1 MNPTT
6 PIAHETTLP
15 TALPAALQND
25 GTSGM
30 SSDVHSTVESILHIA
45 WKIPLWL
52 VVLLALGLG
61 SMALW
66 LYLSERGRVGRPV
79 RCFLA
84 IIRFALLMSVLWMLA
99 GWSWLRFR
107 SDQPELIVVLDR
119 SASMSTRDI
128 SPSGELDSSG
138 VGRSRLERS
147 TELFDSLGRR
157 ERQRLQRQYQM
168 QWFTLAE
175 TLDQISVDPSSDVW
189 PLGQVTADGT
199 SSRLGDGLTRL
210 IQRQAGKGTA
220 AIIFFSDG
228 INTSGAALNEAAKAA
243 RRAAIPIVAVA
254 VGRQTELPDLRL
266 ADLLIDRDVYL
277 GDQVTAEVSV
287 ITSDVPST
295 QARIV
300 LRDRATDKV
309 LDETRVTIAGEQ
321 RQVAAR
327 LSFVPERAGELALRV
342 EALPIPG
349 EQELDNNF
357 VDETVHVQDKTVR
370 VLLVSDTSNYEYRFL
385 KSFLERVTQ
394 LDSAAAPSFELLT
407 VLQDADPLFV
417 DQDKSALRLIP
428 SQTEQ
433 INQIDAF
440 VLIDFDPQLVSQTSQ
455 QAIVDAVALH
465 GAGCI
470 FVSGQGSIA
479 RRLDGWPLAKLLP
492 IERSS
497 PSSVAVATQPVGSEM
512 FWQPTALGSSALPM
526 QLAPSIA
533 QSLAVWQRL
542 PDFISLARV
551 ERAKE
556 GAQLLAQAVD
566 RQSSSESPLLIAQF
580 AGAGRTV
587 MQATDETYRWT
598 SYLGSDVYY
607 QRYWGQM
614 LRWLSR
620 GKLSGTAA
628 PVELLVEPKQ
638 TTIGQPV
645 RFQVTLGGAQA
656 LDASDSMVELAIE
669 GPGGRDRTLKL
680 MRAEPSSHVY
690 QLFASDL
697 PPGSYRARLV
707 RPIVE
712 APPSEE
718 FSITAPPGEQATLRV
733 NVEGLRELSEQSRG
747 RFYLEADAERLF
759 DELPLGKPTRLG
771 ALPSQPIWNSWWVAA
786 LFITLLTTEWIVRRK
801 CQML

>member
-1 MNPTT
+1 MNPAT
-6 PIAHETTLP
+6 PITHEAELT
-15 TALPAALQND
+15 TALATSLPND
-25 GTSGM
+25 MHT
-30 SSDVHSTVESILHIA
+30 TVESILHVA

-52 VVLLALGLG
+52 IVLLALGLG

-66 LYLSERGRVGRPV
+66 LYLSERGRVSRPV

-84 IIRFALLMSVLWMLA
+84 IIRFALLMSILWMLA

-119 SASMSTRDI
+119 SASMSTRD
-128 SPSGELDSSG
+128 SSSSGELDSASD
-138 VGRSRLERS
+138 GRSRLERAI
-147 TELFDSLGRR
+147 ELFDSLGRR
-157 ERQRLQRQYQM
+157 QRERLQRQYQL

-175 TLDQISVDPSSDVW
+175 TLDQIPVDPSNDVW
-189 PLGQVTADGT
+189 PLGQVTADGS

-210 IQRQAGKGTA
+210 VQRQAGKGTA
-220 AIIFFSDG
+220 AVIFVSDG
-228 INTSGAALNEAAKAA
+228 INTSGAALSEAAKAA
-243 RRAAIPIVAVA
+243 RRAAIPIVVVA

-287 ITSDVPST
+287 IASDVPST
-295 QARIV
+295 QTRIV

-321 RQVAAR
+321 RQATAR
-327 LSFVPERAGELALRV
+327 LSFVPERAGELELRV
-342 EALPIPG
+342 EAIPIAG

-385 KSFLERVTQ
+385 KSFLGRVTQ
-394 LDSAAAPSFELLT
+394 PDSAAVPSFELLT

-417 DQDKSALRLIP
+417 DQDNSALRLIP
-428 SQTEQ
+428 SQPEQ
-433 INQIDAF
+433 INLIDAF

-470 FVSGQGSIA
+470 FVSGQGSIS
-479 RRLDGWPLAKLLP
+479 RRLEGWPLAKLLP
-492 IERSS
+492 VESS
-497 PSSVAVATQPVGSEM
+497 PTSVAVAPQPAGSEL

-542 PDFISLARV
+542 PNFVSLARA
-551 ERAKE
+551 ELTKE

-566 RQSSSESPLLIAQF
+566 RQSTSESPLLITQF
-580 AGAGRTV
+580 AGAGRTAL
-587 MQATDETYRWT
+587 QASDETYRWT
-598 SYLGSDVYY
+598 SFLGSDLYY

-620 GKLSGTAA
+620 GKLSSSTAQ
-628 PVELLVEPKQ
+628 VELLVEPKQ
-638 TTIGQPV
+638 TTVGQPV
-645 RFQVTLGGAQA
+645 RFQVTLSGAQA
-656 LDASDSMVELAIE
+656 LDASDAMVELAVE
-669 GPGGRDRTLKL
+669 GSGGRDRTLKL
-680 MRAEPSSHVY
+680 MRVEPSSQVY
-690 QLFASDL
+690 QLLTSDL
-697 PPGSYRARLV
+697 PPDSYRARLV

-712 APPSEE
+712 VPPSEE
-718 FSITAPPGEQATLRV
+718 FTISAPPGEQATLRV
-733 NVEGLRELSEQSRG
+733 NAEALRELSEQSRG
-747 RFYLEADAERLF
+747 RFYLEADAQRLF

-771 ALPSQPIWNSWWVAA
+771 ALPSQPIWNSWWVAV
-786 LFITLLTTEWIVRRK
+786 LFVTLLTTEWIVRRK

>member
-1 MNPTT
+1 MNPTSPLVNERT
-6 PIAHETTLP
+6 PP
-15 TALPAALQND
+15 ND
-25 GTSGM
+25 
-30 SSDVHSTVESILHIA
+30 VANTVESILHVA
-45 WKIPLWL
+45 WRIPLWL
-52 VVLLALGLG
+52 IVLLALGLG

-66 LYLSERGRVGRPV
+66 LYFSERGRVGRPM

-107 SDQPELIVVLDR
+107 SDQPELIVILDR
-119 SASMSTRDI
+119 SASMSTRDVA
-128 SPSGELDSSG
+128 SRDEPNSASD
-138 VGRSRLERS
+138 GRSRLERAI
-147 TELFDSLGRR
+147 ELFDSLGRR
-157 ERQRLQRQYQM
+157 ERERLRRQYQL

-175 TLDQISVDPSSDVW
+175 TLDQLPVSTSGDGW
-189 PLGQVTADGT
+189 PLGQITADGA

-220 AIIFFSDG
+220 AVIFVSDG
-228 INTSGAALNEAAKAA
+228 INTSGAALSEAAKAA

-266 ADLLIDRDVYL
+266 ADLLIDRNVYL

-287 ITSDVPST
+287 IASDVPTT
-295 QARIV
+295 QTRIV

-321 RQVAAR
+321 RQVSAR

-342 EALPIPG
+342 EASAIPG
-349 EQELDNNF
+349 EQELDNNY
-357 VDETVHVQDKTVR
+357 VDETVGVQDKTIR

-385 KSFLERVTQ
+385 KSFLERAKQ
-394 LDSAAAPSFELLT
+394 PDSAAAASFELQT
-407 VLQDADPLFV
+407 VLQDADSLFV
-417 DQDKSALRLIP
+417 DQDKSALRLVP
-428 SQTEQ
+428 SQPEQ
-433 INQIDAF
+433 INQIDVF
-440 VLIDFDPQLVSQTSQ
+440 VLIDFDPQLISQTSQ

-479 RRLDGWPLAKLLP
+479 RRLEGWPLAKLLP
-492 IERSS
+492 VEQSS
-497 PSSVAVATQPVGSEM
+497 TSGVAVVQPAGGEF
-512 FWQPTALGSSALPM
+512 FWRPTALGSSALPM

-542 PDFISLARV
+542 PDFVSLARV
-551 ERAKE
+551 ERAKD
-556 GAQLLAQAVD
+556 GAQLLAQSVN
-566 RQSSSESPLLIAQF
+566 RQSASDSPLLITQF
-580 AGAGRTV
+580 AGAGRTAL
-587 MQATDETYRWT
+587 QASDETYRWT
-598 SYLGSDVYY
+598 SFLGSDLYY

-620 GKLSGTAA
+620 GKLSGAAA

-638 TTIGQPV
+638 TTVGQPV
-645 RFQVTLGGAQA
+645 RFQVTLGGAQT
-656 LDASDSMVELAIE
+656 LDAGDAVVELAIE
-669 GPGGRDRTLKL
+669 GTGGRDRTLKL
-680 MRAEPSSHVY
+680 TRVEPSAQVY
-690 QLFASDL
+690 QLLASDL

-712 APPSEE
+712 DPPSEE
-718 FSITAPPGEQATLRV
+718 FTISAPPGEQATLRV
-733 NVEGLRELSEQSRG
+733 NVEGLRDLSEQSRG
-747 RFYLEADAERLF
+747 RFYLEADAESLF

-786 LFITLLTTEWIVRRK
+786 LFILLLTTEWILRRK